1 MSQIVV
7 KESEPDENGIITI
20 YEYHTDDNGNEY
32 RVIKKVKRYNMMRKY
47 YKSVE
52 DRRNTW
58 TKFGLAAEN
67 NNVTFVSPEEIFMEP
82 PPTKKEEESRMQS
95 LKYIPKIIQ
104 EDYKKDDYKKD
115 EYKKDDYKKDEYKR
129 EYKEVD
135 IEAVKHNY
143 KNNTFKIFGINNDVI
158 ESELYELFS
167 STCPIKQLYIPRDWK
182 TKEVKNFAYISF
194 FSKEDMETCFNKFNN
209 FGYNYQRLRLEKI

>member
-1 MSQIVV
+1 MSKIII
-7 KESEPDENGIITI
+7 KESEPDEKGIITI

-32 RVIKKVKRYNMMRKY
+32 RVIKKVKRYTMMHKY

-52 DRRNTW
+52 DRINNW

-82 PPTKKEEESRMQS
+82 PPTKKEEESRIQS

-104 EDYKKDDYKKD
+104 DDYKKDDYKKG
-115 EYKKDDYKKDEYKR
+115 DYKKDYYKK

-143 KNNTFKIFGINNDVI
+143 KNNTFKIFSINKDVT
-158 ESELYELFS
+158 EEELYDLFS
-167 STCPIKQLYIPRDWK
+167 SNCPIKQLYIPRDWK

-194 FSKEDMETCFNKFNN
+194 FSKEDMEICFNKFNN
-209 FGYNYQRLRLEKI
+209 FGYNHQRLRLEKI